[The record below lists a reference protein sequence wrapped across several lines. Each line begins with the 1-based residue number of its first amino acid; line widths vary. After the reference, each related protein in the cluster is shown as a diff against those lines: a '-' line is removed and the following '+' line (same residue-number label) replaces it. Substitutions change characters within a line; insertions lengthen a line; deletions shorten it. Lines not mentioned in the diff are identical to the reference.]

1 MAPKATEFPVLFD
14 GREATVSFGET
25 AIRLFD
31 RKSFALFKTF
41 SDPSA
46 VELRLEGGALVLD
59 DGVEHITVA
68 PDGVSTEEILAGA
81 GLSGR
86 PLRSEQSHA
95 VPIATAETIAGRSVT
110 QTLGVVS
117 GSAVVSG
124 GAFSSLAKGSLRVFD
139 GRSERYQQDLS
150 TGLRMAFAGMR
161 AQAETGGANGVI
173 SVSVEHAAIGDDLIL
188 IVATGTAV
196 RLE

>member
-1 MAPKATEFPVLFD
+1 MLFNGRAATL
-14 GREATVSFGET
+14 SFGET

-31 RKSFALFKTF
+31 RTSFAMFKTF
-41 SDPSA
+41 PDPSA
-46 VELRLEGGALVLD
+46 VEVRVEGDALVLD

-68 PDGVSTEEILAGA
+68 ANGVAAKRMAAESGVA
-81 GLSGR
+81 GR
-86 PLRSEQSHA
+86 PMRSEQDQA
-95 VPIATAETIAGRSVT
+95 IPLATAPSIAGRSIT
-110 QTLGVVS
+110 RTFGVVS

-124 GAFSSLAKGSLRVFD
+124 EGFSSLAKSSGRVYD

-150 TGLRMAFAGMR
+150 TGLRTAFAGMR
-161 AQAETGGANGVI
+161 AQAETGGANGVV
-173 SVSVEHAAIGDDLIL
+173 SVSIEHTPVGDDLIL